1 MRIKDQR
8 KESFRYLDIDI
19 LNKKT
24 QKLSEMYLKNESIKS

>member
-1 MRIKDQR
+1 MRIQDQR
-8 KESFRYLDIDI
+8 TEYFRYLDIDI